1 MTVIT
6 GFNDCTYNVETAAP
20 EDRCVMCDK
29 PLVAPY
35 MSWMVWGPLNRLFIC
50 GQCCEW
56 SVGGFSADLRRV
68 ALARTISRM
77 GFREGARQAS
87 GNSFLC
93 SGTITNTNREGR
105 NAISLCSRHS

>member
-6 GFNDCTYNVETAAP
+6 GMRDIEYIEAAEP

-29 PLVAPY
+29 PLAIPY
-35 MSWMVWGPLNRLFIC
+35 MSWMASGRRLFVC

-56 SVGGFSADLRRV
+56 IAHGFSADLRRV
-68 ALARTISRM
+68 ALARTISRI
-77 GFREGARQAS
+77 GFREGARRAS

-93 SGTITNTNREGR
+93 SGTNNE
-105 NAISLCSRHS
+105 H